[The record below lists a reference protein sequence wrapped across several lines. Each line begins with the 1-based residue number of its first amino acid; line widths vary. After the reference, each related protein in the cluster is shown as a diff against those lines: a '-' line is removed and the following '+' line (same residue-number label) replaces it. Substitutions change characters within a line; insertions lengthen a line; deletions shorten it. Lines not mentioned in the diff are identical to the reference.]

1 MMEHLIIATDLQRNN
16 STQAGPL
23 QPVKVCQP
31 QWRPGPPGHQA
42 TPPSNLETNPGET
55 TRLYFKEPKLVREL
69 KTIRQEYKESCR
81 HGIGNTWPCQ
91 VDLLLEALV
100 DDRGAD

>member
-1 MMEHLIIATDLQRNN
+1 M
-16 STQAGPL
+16 STTMAAGAA
-23 QPVKVCQP
+23 
-31 QWRPGPPGHQA
+31 RA
-42 TPPSNLETNPGET
+42 SSNTPSNLETNPGET
-55 TRLYFKEPKLVREL
+55 TSLYFKEPKLVREL